1 LTLYALLK
9 KGARSEPLEGVLFGE
24 MAEQQA
30 KILEADAHRF
40 IRDTEQV
47 RELPGNLIES
57 KLMLLAGGR
66 RSASQT
72 HPG

>member
-1 LTLYALLK
+1 M
-9 KGARSEPLEGVLFGE
+9 LFGE

-30 KILEADAHRF
+30 EILEADAHRF

-47 RELPGNLIES
+47 RELPGNLMES
-57 KLMLLAGGR
+57 KLVLLARGR

-72 HPG
+72 YPG